1 MAARRT
7 KKTRIKSKLRRLQ
20 SPVKDP
26 SLAKDKISSQTSVE
40 DLLHYD
46 TALIVKDLKKTLIS
60 TLVVFGVLV
69 ALYYQL

>member
-7 KKTRIKSKLRRLQ
+7 KKSRVKSKQRRLQ
-20 SPVKDP
+20 SSGEDLSLVRSGVSSKVK
-26 SLAKDKISSQTSVE
+26 AE

-46 TALIVKDLKKTLIS
+46 TSLIVGDLRKTLIS
-60 TLVVFGVLV
+60 TLVVFGALV

>member
-7 KKTRIKSKLRRLQ
+7 KKNRVKSKLRRLQ
-20 SPVKDP
+20 SSSEGSSFKKHGV
-26 SLAKDKISSQTSVE
+26 SSKIKTE

-46 TALIVKDLKKTLIS
+46 TSLIVGDLKKTLIS
-60 TLVVFGVLV
+60 TLVVFGALV